1 MNISA
6 LGQAQNSAE
15 YYTEL
20 CSLVLSAWI
29 IYKRIYKYLEFD
41 DVDKNME
48 SAHEID
54 KFLKNIMLLSLR
66 DVVPNSEQLNSF

>member
-54 KFLKNIMLLSLR
+54 KFLKIYDFVFERCRSKFR
-66 DVVPNSEQLNSF
+66 TA

>member
-1 MNISA
+1 MDISA

-41 DVDKNME
+41 DVNKNME

-54 KFLKNIMLLSLR
+54 KFLKI
-66 DVVPNSEQLNSF
+66 